1 MSGSSQGPILTIEL
15 LQQEPKCIESDL
27 LYDIRKRYFDNNCKV
42 IKSRKH
48 IISDDTTAGKIC
60 ASYLIKDNSLL
71 KFSVKRD
78 QSVTSEVNKINQEYY
93 SVCVYSTLYNLKLIK
108 ETIFSSSHILTGA
121 KYYLSNSTLPSVEIY
136 LSEKGIGN
144 KRNLELR
151 YIEMQKDPK
160 VLIPFS
166 VPAGFDV
173 MSLASLAKAKVPVC
187 LHCLSADM
195 YFAEKK
201 DAKLI
206 LQTAKAMVE
215 KNAVKYSDKGFAFR
229 PDDFVREKLPKDRYN
244 IIDSAKHIGKPKP
257 IDINNNQNVN
267 NNIDCQVKDITPKV
281 NISRPAVNN
290 NIPKH
295 SYVINS
301 KDVKYLYYGEL
312 DDNYNRTGLGVTE
325 LKDVGIAYYG
335 NYNNDKRNGFGAY
348 YYKDGK
354 PCYFGNW
361 DNDMRSGLGL
371 GYKNNSKEAHIGIW
385 SKNLQ
390 NGVGVRFDNN
400 DNFMYLANFKDGKR
414 DGLCISFTADGKLVV
429 SKYSNGEQ
437 VIVEKIIDVDKL

>member
-1 MSGSSQGPILTIEL
+1 MSEISQGPVLSVEL

-27 LYDIRKRYFDNNCKV
+27 LYEIREKYFGNNCKV
-42 IKSRKH
+42 IKNKKH
-48 IISDDTTAGKIC
+48 IVSEDTTFGKFS

-71 KFSVKRD
+71 KFRFKRD
-78 QSVTSEVNKINQEYY
+78 QSVTAEAIKINQEYY
-93 SVCVYSTLYNLKLIK
+93 SVCVYSPVHNFKLIK
-108 ETIFSSSHILTGA
+108 ETIFSSSHILSSA
-121 KYYLSNSTLPSVEIY
+121 KYYLSNSASPSVEIC
-136 LSEKGIGN
+136 LSEKGIGS
-144 KRNLELR
+144 KRNIEIR
-151 YIEMQKDPK
+151 YIEMQKEPK
-160 VLIPFS
+160 TLIPFS
-166 VPAGFDV
+166 VPAGFDI
-173 MSLASLAKAKVPVC
+173 MALASLAKAKVPVC

-215 KNAVKYSDKGFAFR
+215 INALKYSDKGFAFK
-229 PDDFVREKLPKDRYN
+229 PDDFVREKLSTDRYD
-244 IIDSAKHIGKPKP
+244 IIDAAKHLNDANPS
-257 IDINNNQNVN
+257 DSDNNKKADGDTAPQIKN
-267 NNIDCQVKDITPKV
+267 ITPKV
-281 NISRPAVNN
+281 TIPKPVVNN
-290 NIPKH
+290 NKPNH
-295 SYVINS
+295 SYIINTN
-301 KDVKYLYYGEL
+301 DVKYLYYGKL
-312 DDNYNRTGLGVTE
+312 DDNYNRTGLGATE

-335 NYNNDKRNGFGAY
+335 NYDNDKRNGFGAY

-371 GYKNNSKEAHIGIW
+371 GYKNNGGESHIGIW

-414 DGLCISFTADGKLVV
+414 DGLCVSFTADGKLVV
-429 SKYSNGEQ
+429 SEYSNGKQ
-437 VIVEKIIDVDKL
+437 VSPEKIIDVDKL